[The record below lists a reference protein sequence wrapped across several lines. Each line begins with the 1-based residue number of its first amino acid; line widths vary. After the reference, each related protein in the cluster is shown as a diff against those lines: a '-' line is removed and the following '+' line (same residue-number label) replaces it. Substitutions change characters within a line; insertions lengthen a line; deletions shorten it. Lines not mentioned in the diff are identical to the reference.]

1 MIIKDTIKSQINQIL
16 KEKYNLKNILF
27 QIEYPPQAEL
37 GDYSCN
43 IAMILAKKLNKN
55 PKEVANEILDN
66 LKNLENIF
74 KNIEVVKPG
83 FINFFLSENFLNKKI
98 KEILKDKEKFGK
110 LKPEKKYKIQVEFIS
125 ANPTGPLTLANG
137 RGGFSGDVLAN
148 VLSLAGHKVEREY
161 YVNNFGNQ
169 VKVLG
174 HSVLQDKE
182 AQYSGEY
189 IDKLAE
195 EKINSQDPEKIGIWA
210 ADKIIKEYIQPC
222 IKKINIK
229 FDNYFFEKDLH
240 ESGKV
245 DEMLQELKNKNL
257 VFEKQGAI
265 WLKIAQAEA
274 GDEKDRVLV
283 KSNGDK
289 TYFLAD
295 IAYHWNKFHCRK
307 FDKVINLWGADHHG
321 YVPRL
326 KLAMALI
333 GYPDK
338 LEILLM
344 QMVRLIKDGKEYKM
358 SKRQGVYVL
367 LEELIDEVGL
377 DVARFFFLMHAN
389 NKAMD
394 FDLNLAKE
402 KSQKNPVFY
411 VQYAHA
417 RICSILRKVSFLT
430 VIPTKVGV
438 QKLEFSE
445 KKLITQL
452 IKWQE
457 LIFEVAENYEVHKI
471 VFYAI
476 AVADKFH
483 EFYENCKVIEDNKVL
498 EYRLE
503 IIKATKQVLQNV
515 LKCLGVSAPEKM

>member
-1 MIIKDTIKSQINQIL
+1 
-16 KEKYNLKNILF
+16 
-27 QIEYPPQAEL
+27 
-37 GDYSCN
+37 
-43 IAMILAKKLNKN
+43 
-55 PKEVANEILDN
+55 
-66 LKNLENIF
+66 
-74 KNIEVVKPG
+74 
-83 FINFFLSENFLNKKI
+83 
-98 KEILKDKEKFGK
+98 
-110 LKPEKKYKIQVEFIS
+110 
-125 ANPTGPLTLANG
+125 
-137 RGGFSGDVLAN
+137 
-148 VLSLAGHKVEREY
+148 
-161 YVNNFGNQ
+161 
-169 VKVLG
+169 
-174 HSVLQDKE
+174 
-182 AQYSGEY
+182 
-189 IDKLAE
+189 
-195 EKINSQDPEKIGIWA
+195 
-210 ADKIIKEYIQPC
+210 
-222 IKKINIK
+222 
-229 FDNYFFEKDLH
+229 
-240 ESGKV
+240 
-245 DEMLQELKNKNL
+245 
-257 VFEKQGAI
+257 
-265 WLKIAQAEA
+265 
-274 GDEKDRVLV
+274 
-283 KSNGDK
+283 
-289 TYFLAD
+289 
-295 IAYHWNKFHCRK
+295 
-307 FDKVINLWGADHHG
+307 
-321 YVPRL
+321 
-326 KLAMALI
+326 MALI

-344 QMVRLIKDGKEYKM
+344 QMVRLIKDGKEYRM

-411 VQYAHA
+411 AQYAHA
-417 RICSILRKVSFLT
+417 RICSIL
-430 VIPTKVGV
+430 
-438 QKLEFSE
+438 QKIQDTRHKIQKNNLERLDVAE